1 MQETYWLSYTSHN
14 LYKATEPGYSTTVLS
29 MKKTSKAKSKAVSTI
44 ASETTDDEEVVVP
57 SSSDEVLVPMPPV
70 PITLSSEPPPPPP
83 PQDKRG
89 GRKAKGGKIIQP
101 SSATPLVSSG
111 VAAAVP
117 REHKP
122 SIILHLKCW
131 IRDVEHPT
139 VGGIVEPFDDFFLH
153 KNDSLGYEVL
163 EDTCGI
169 GGGCG
174 GGIGGGCD
182 TTSGTEEENSG
193 RGGVHGTS
201 QRELHKK
208 LKQLEYQLHTNQLA
222 EKKSAC
228 FWCTYDFDHP
238 PIHLPKFC
246 LQDVYHVY
254 GCFCSP
260 ECGTAFLMNENID
273 SSTKFERYHLL
284 NHIYAKIYNYTKNIK
299 PAPSPYYML
308 QKYYGNLTIQE
319 YRSLL
324 HNERLFL
331 IVDKPLTK
339 ILPELHEDN
348 DRFLINNKL
357 IPSAAAEASSA
368 PIRKKMQK
376 KGGISLFPSS

>member
-1 MQETYWLSYTSHN
+1 
-14 LYKATEPGYSTTVLS
+14 
-29 MKKTSKAKSKAVSTI
+29 MKKTSKAKSKAVSMTTI
-44 ASETTDDEEVVVP
+44 ASETTDDEEVVVVVVP
-57 SSSDEVLVPMPPV
+57 SSSSSSSDEVLV
-70 PITLSSEPPPPPP
+70 PPPPPP

-111 VAAAVP
+111 VAAAIAVP

-163 EDTCGI
+163 EDTCGGFSSSGN
-169 GGGCG
+169 GGGG
-174 GGIGGGCD
+174 GGGD
-182 TTSGTEEENSG
+182 TSSGTEEENSG
-193 RGGVHGTS
+193 RGGGGGGGGVHGTS

-357 IPSAAAEASSA
+357 IPSSGSTAAAEASSA